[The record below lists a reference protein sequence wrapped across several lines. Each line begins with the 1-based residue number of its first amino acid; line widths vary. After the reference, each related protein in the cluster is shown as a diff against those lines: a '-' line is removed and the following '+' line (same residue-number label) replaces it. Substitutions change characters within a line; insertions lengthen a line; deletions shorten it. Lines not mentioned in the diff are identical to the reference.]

1 MPGTRKSVRKTLLS
15 RDSSVKSSLYRRLSA
30 TKPVLLI
37 HGTRDTQVK
46 LDQSK
51 KFYKALR
58 ATNKQAKYIEIK
70 NGTNYLDEEKNR
82 KRVFKAMDK
91 FLNQHL

>member
-1 MPGTRKSVRKTLLS
+1 
-15 RDSSVKSSLYRRLSA
+15 
-30 TKPVLLI
+30 
-37 HGTRDTQVK
+37 VK

-58 ATNKQAKYIEIK
+58 GTNKQAKYIEIK
-70 NGTNYLDEEKNR
+70 NGTHYLDEEKNR
-82 KRVFKAMDK
+82 KRVFKAMDQ

>member
-1 MPGTRKSVRKTLLS
+1 MNAARHGDPVVDRALLAGN
-15 RDSSVKSSLYRRLSA
+15 SA
-30 TKPVLLI
+30 INHLPLITKPVLLI

-58 ATNKQAKYIEIK
+58 GTNKQAKYIEIK
-70 NGTNYLDEEKNR
+70 NGTHYLDEEKNR
-82 KRVFKAMDK
+82 KRVFKAMDQ